1 VTAVPPKACQPLHL
15 EEIKLSD
22 ESKASGSTID
32 QTVAERLSADRE
44 AVRIKMANEVE
55 NFLKAGGKVEQV
67 ERGKRADPPRK
78 PESQYGSRPI

>member
-1 VTAVPPKACQPLHL
+1 MHL